1 MRVCC
6 WAPVRAMGVDA
17 GFQGVRIRF
26 ALASRSAGARSSVLG
41 MVQKTIVV
49 GVTVT
54 DTGV

>member
-1 MRVCC
+1 VRVCC